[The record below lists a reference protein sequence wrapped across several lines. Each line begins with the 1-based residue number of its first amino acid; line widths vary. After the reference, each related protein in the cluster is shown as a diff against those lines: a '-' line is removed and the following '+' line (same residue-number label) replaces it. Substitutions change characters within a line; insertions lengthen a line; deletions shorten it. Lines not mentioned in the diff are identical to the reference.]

1 MKRTKETM
9 LRVVS
14 AMTVGMMFST
24 DAFAQFAGG
33 TTGGANNFTNVTDKL
48 TGSASK
54 LPNLITTMAY
64 IGGIGMG
71 VAGIMKLKAHVDN
84 PGQAPMKDGLIRLAA
99 GGGLLSLPMIIE
111 SMTNTVGAGGTGA
124 TLTKVQQITYP

>member
-9 LRVVS
+9 LRVAS

-24 DAFAQFAGG
+24 DAFAQFSGG
-33 TTGGANNFTNVTDKL
+33 TTGGGNNFSNVTDKL
-48 TGSASK
+48 VGSSSK

-124 TLTKVQQITYP
+124 TLTKVTAITY

>member
-1 MKRTKETM
+1 MKRTKEAM

-14 AMTVGMMFST
+14 AMTVGVMFST
-24 DAFAQFAGG
+24 EAFAFAGG
-33 TTGGANNFTNVTDKL
+33 AAGGANNFTNVTDKIVL
-48 TGSASK
+48 SSSK
-54 LPNLITTMAY
+54 LPNLITTAAY

-111 SMTNTVGAGGTGA
+111 TMTNTVGSGGGGA
-124 TLTKVQQITYP
+124 TLTKVTAIAY